1 MPILKIFA
9 GIVVAGVLLIAALF
23 VGARFHDGPLS
34 MIPGGPLS
42 SGAIV
47 SEAVDD
53 WGFAETVELVEFQLD
68 SDETPRTDWCAFGRR
83 YVVLRAERRGVLN
96 GDFEGREPRRNRN

>member
-42 SGAIV
+42 
-47 SEAVDD
+47 
-53 WGFAETVELVEFQLD
+53 
-68 SDETPRTDWCAFGRR
+68 
-83 YVVLRAERRGVLN
+83 
-96 GDFEGREPRRNRN
+96 